1 MEHTSI
7 TNTLKH
13 MFCSVPPSDL
23 IRNMN
28 IDHGGVLTWTWI
40 YDADGSVFTMG
51 IGQFWVI
58 GHRSWNCVIWRHS
71 CSYIYI
77 KHHTIEKYLIE
88 ASNRR
93 CIFLLMMSL
102 AWLRN
107 KQIMETWVP
116 SGVTSLRHWWQLDQR
131 GKWYKKNII
140 YLWFSHF
147 TLTGAHQC

>member
-7 TNTLKH
+7 TNTCTLKH
-13 MFCSVPPSDL
+13 MFCSVPLSDL
-23 IRNMN
+23 IRNMD
-28 IDHGGVLTWTWI
+28 IDHRGVLTWKWI
-40 YDADGSVFTMG
+40 CDADGSVFTMG

-58 GHRSWNCVIWRHS
+58 SHRSWDCVIWRHS

-102 AWLRN
+102 VWLRN

-116 SGVTSLRHWWQLDQR
+116 SGMTSPQHWRQTNVGNDI
-131 GKWYKKNII
+131 KKI
-140 YLWFSHF
+140 LF
-147 TLTGAHQC
+147 TFDFHILP